1 MSTENLVKI
10 STYAE
15 QIGKSVQW
23 VYKLAENNEIKIKEI
38 DGVKFVVLS

>member
-1 MSTENLVKI
+1 MKEEQLVKI

-23 VYKLAENNEIKIKEI
+23 VYKLAETNVIKIKTI
-38 DGVKFVVLS
+38 DGVKFVILS